1 MKQNFTQRLKIQ
13 IPQENTYSGL
23 KFMTD
28 NKNLN
33 DFLKKHYDFPS
44 SNLNEINEFIKEDM
58 ELEKMV
64 IELPDNISSE
74 INFNKISFDFMKET
88 DPSEKILEIVIHT
101 PEFNEKL
108 LLEKEDNLIDEL
120 IDKYPKTV
128 NEYIILVEC
137 Q

>member
-1 MKQNFTQRLKIQ
+1 
-13 IPQENTYSGL
+13 
-23 KFMTD
+23 
-28 NKNLN
+28 
-33 DFLKKHYDFPS
+33 
-44 SNLNEINEFIKEDM
+44 M

-74 INFNKISFDFMKET
+74 ITFNKISFDFMKET